1 MNIVIFS
8 HFFNV
13 DGVIGSVRWTSFA
26 KRLSLDNN
34 IIVVSHR
41 SNANGEIEIVDGIKT
56 IYFDDECYYVKRK
69 RPSAKN
75 NFSST
80 GKNVSDNKSSKKNEL
95 RIILK
100 TFLYMLSMKIT
111 AKKNCKK
118 LLSILKKEN
127 FKVDYII
134 STSRPFI
141 GALNGYYLN
150 KVKKVGWLLDQRDL
164 PYSDIQIQKN
174 EQRFYKAEF
183 KKFDKYVSKYTLVSK
198 GMAECFIN
206 LMGEAIRNKV
216 VVLYNGYNQE
226 IIVKD
231 ENVRNNKLSFSCV
244 GDLYG
249 GLRDAG
255 MLFDTLSRMIKNGII
270 KQDDIQM
277 DYAGNDCSSL
287 LRSAEQFGLQDVV
300 INHGK
305 VKHSDA
311 VEIQDAANFSILLTW
326 NTDVYKG
333 NLPGKFYECM
343 MIRKPIIC
351 LSSGNVPNGE
361 AQKMV
366 NDYCLG
372 IGVSYAQYEESIE
385 QLYTYLENQFYSL
398 KRDGKLIYNPIAEKV
413 NEFNYDN
420 LVVNLKNIIGL
431 N

>member
-26 KRLSLDNN
+26 KRLSSNNN

-41 SNANGEIEIVDGIKT
+41 SNANGEIETVDGIKT

-69 RPSAKN
+69 RPSVKN
-75 NFSST
+75 NSSLSGRT
-80 GKNVSDNKSSKKNEL
+80 VSDKKSSIKKEL
-95 RIILK
+95 RIVIK
-100 TFLYMLSMKIT
+100 TFLYMISMKIT

-118 LLSILKKEN
+118 LLSILSKEN
-127 FKVDYII
+127 FEVDYII

-150 KVKKVGWLLDQRDL
+150 KVKRVGWLLDQRDL
-164 PYSDIQIQKN
+164 PYSDIKIQKN
-174 EQRFYKAEF
+174 EQRFYKSEF

-198 GMAECFIN
+198 GMAESFIE
-206 LMGEAIRNKV
+206 LIGEKIKNKV
-216 VVLYNGYNQE
+216 FVLYNGYNQE
-226 IIVKD
+226 IAYKD
-231 ENVRNNKLSFSCV
+231 ENVRNSKLSFSCV
-244 GDLYG
+244 GDLYD
-249 GLRDAG
+249 GLRDAS
-255 MLFDTLSRMIKNGII
+255 MLFDTLSRMIKDGII
-270 KQDDIQM
+270 TMDDIQV

-287 LRSAEQFGLQDVV
+287 LQNADRFGLRDVV

-361 AQKMV
+361 AQIMV
-366 NDYCLG
+366 NDYFLG
-372 IGVSYAQYEESIE
+372 IGVSYAKYEESVE
-385 QLYTYLENQFYSL
+385 QLYSYLKNQFYSL
-398 KRDGKLIYNPIAEKV
+398 KRDGKLIYNPITERV
-413 NEFNYDN
+413 NEFNYDS
-420 LVVNLKNIIGL
+420 LVVNLKSITGL
-431 N
+431 D